1 MSSGIEAVQCWA
13 RFRLLSRVQGTG
25 TVLGTHVCTH
35 THIFTCTHLHLR
47 LPHAVGG
54 RYGPDEPTAE
64 SMGVAPRANKQA
76 CIPARLHASARLHA
90 CTLLAAVRLALV
102 FRPFRT
108 VEPVG
113 LSSVPACLCVPVL
126 VLTARLWP
134 FTLVSRHACAPA
146 CLHTCL

>member
-1 MSSGIEAVQCWA
+1 MLGTVSVTFEGPGYRHSPGYPCLYTYPYFYMHSPSLTSSTCRGWQVWA
-13 RFRLLSRVQGTG
+13 RRTDSREHGCCAARQQAGVYP
-25 TVLGTHVCTH
+25 CT
-35 THIFTCTHLHLR
+35 
-47 LPHAVGG
+47 
-54 RYGPDEPTAE
+54 
-64 SMGVAPRANKQA
+64 
-76 CIPARLHASARLHA
+76 PARLHASARLHA